1 MKKRIISI
9 LLSSMLILS
18 MLASNIAYAADNKS
32 KANVASD
39 YIETEAQTEY
49 VYETELPE
57 PSSEKISEVFQETE
71 SPDLE
76 TAVGEEDTEPLT
88 ETESTLIEETE
99 ENTNKYSASIQSAS
113 ESESTA
119 QVGDIFDTRYG
130 TYKILTIGENP
141 TAMLFKNAQSDVFD
155 NFMYGNPDKPWT
167 AKYQNVEYSVTEIG
181 KNCMLS
187 SISGTISIP
196 EGVKNI
202 HNGALSKGAAKRIE
216 LPASLEHFDEDHT
229 LHNLES
235 ITVAEDNQHYKV
247 VDGALLTKDGTK
259 LILYPAMLP
268 GDSYTSPDSVLSVE
282 EDAFYNNAYLKT
294 ITLSK
299 VESIMNYAFYRM
311 KSIETINF
319 PSTLNNL
326 STFYCI
332 YQCRTLKSIT
342 VEQGNSIFYDEEGI
356 LYFHNNQDYILV
368 AYPSSYPLKTY
379 HIPYG
384 TTSISSF
391 AFSGTSFTQEI
402 VIPSTVKKMYSYAV
416 EGTQVPIDFILQFT
430 NPLSLSQSSF
440 DALFPGSRLFVDS
453 EKIKNGFRED
463 LITTRIDETGGTK
476 VDTEIPVMID
486 YEKAVSRIE
495 NWYIHDGKKYYYDR
509 EGNLAEGLQKI
520 SGSTYFFG
528 KNHEMQTGF
537 QDTDGK
543 TFYFYPEDGKMLRN
557 YGITFIDDKKYYIN
571 SDYSIYKEAELNY
584 DNRIYYLDTNTGEII
599 CDSLSHS
606 YGPWQETVAA
616 TCTDDGSHSHTCI
629 KCSRTETLAVP
640 KLQHQF
646 GEWKITASPTCV
658 SSGKKIHTCSLCQMS
673 EEQTIPAA
681 HVPGN
686 WSITKQ
692 PTCRS
697 NGTKTLKCTICGEV
711 LQTANIQRTAHKYG
725 NWKIQRSATYDRR
738 GIKER
743 TCSFCGTTDQAL
755 MPRLLRKDI
764 SKASICAVKQ
774 KIYNGKSQR
783 PSVRLKINGQTLK
796 KNKDYTI
803 SYKNNKSP
811 GKATI
816 RLTGKGAFYGTKKV
830 YFYIAPKAPGIR
842 RVDSRKK
849 AFSIQIKKASG
860 STGSQLLYSTRKSF
874 KNSKYLSFSG
884 SSKTIG
890 KLKSKKTYY
899 VKIRSYKKVGSKK
912 IYGSYGSVQK
922 VKIK

>member
-9 LLSSMLILS
+9 LLSSTLILS

-32 KANVASD
+32 KANAASD

-71 SPDLE
+71 ASDLE
-76 TAVGEEDTEPLT
+76 TAVGEETTELAI
-88 ETESTLIEETE
+88 ETEAALIEETE
-99 ENTNKYSASIQSAS
+99 ENTNKSSASIQPTS

-235 ITVAEDNQHYKV
+235 ITVVEDNQHYKV

-326 STFYCI
+326 SSFFCI
-332 YQCRTLKSIT
+332 YQCRTLKSVN
-342 VEQGNSIFYDEEGI
+342 VEKGNPIFYDEGGI
-356 LYFHNNQDYILV
+356 LYFHNNKEYALIV
-368 AYPSSYPLKTY
+368 YPSSYQLKTY

-391 AFSGTSFTQEI
+391 AFSGTSYTQEI

-537 QDTDGK
+537 HDTDGK
-543 TFYFYPEDGKMLRN
+543 TFYFVPEDGKMLRN
-557 YGITFIDDKKYYIN
+557 YGITFIDDKKYYFN
-571 SDYSIYKEAELNY
+571 SDYSIYKEAELNF
-584 DNRIYYLDTNTGEII
+584 DNRIYYFNTNTGEII
-599 CDSLSHS
+599 CDSMSHN
-606 YGPWQETVAA
+606 YGAWEELDPPSCTSEGSHRHTCKKCNYAETVAIA
-616 TCTDDGSHSHTCI
+616 KIPHQSGTWVVSKQSTCI
-629 KCSRTETLAVP
+629 
-640 KLQHQF
+640 
-646 GEWKITASPTCV
+646 
-658 SSGKKIHTCSLCQMS
+658 
-673 EEQTIPAA
+673 
-681 HVPGN
+681 
-686 WSITKQ
+686 
-692 PTCRS
+692 S
-697 NGTKTLKCTICGEV
+697 NGEKVLKCTICNQV
-711 LQTANIQRTAHKYG
+711 LQTMTVPKTTHKYG
-725 NWKIQRSATYDRR
+725 TWKIQRQATYNST
-738 GIKER
+738 GIKVRSCSVCGSTER
-743 TCSFCGTTDQAL
+743 SVIPKL
-755 MPRLLRKDI
+755 VKRDI
-764 SKASICAVKQ
+764 GRSTVSTVKQ
-774 KIYNGKSQR
+774 RTYNGKTQS
-783 PSVRLKINGQTLK
+783 PSINIKYNGVSLK
-796 KNKDYTI
+796 KNVDYSI
-803 SYKNNKSP
+803 SYRNNKNP

-816 RLTGKGAFYGTKKV
+816 LITGKDAFYGSKKA
-830 YFYIAPKAPGIR
+830 YFYIAPKAPAIR
-842 RVDSRKK
+842 GLTGKK
-849 AFSIQIKKASG
+849 RALSVQIKKVSG
-860 STGSQLLYSTRKSF
+860 SNGCQIVYSTSKTF
-874 KNSKYLSFSG
+874 KNKKNTIFNG
-884 SSKTIG
+884 NSKTIH
-890 KLKSKKTYY
+890 KLTSKKMYY

-912 IYGSYGSVQK
+912 IYGPYSRVQK

>member
-1 MKKRIISI
+1 MTMKKRIISI

-18 MLASNIAYAADNKS
+18 MLASNIAYAAPDNKTNTVS
-32 KANVASD
+32 G

-49 VYETELPE
+49 IYETEYPE
-57 PSSEKISEVFQETE
+57 ASSDKISEIFQETE
-71 SPDLE
+71 VSVPE
-76 TAVGEEDTEPLT
+76 TTVREETTEI
-88 ETESTLIEETE
+88 ETELALIEETE
-99 ENTNKYSASIQSAS
+99 ENINNSSASNHSTS
-113 ESESTA
+113 ESENTA
-119 QVGDIFDTRYG
+119 QEGDFFSNKFG
-130 TYKILTIGENP
+130 KYKILTVGDTP
-141 TAMLFKNAQSDVFD
+141 TAAIIGDPYTDVFG
-155 NFMYGNPDKPWT
+155 NFTYGYPDKPWT
-167 AKYQNVEYSVTEIG
+167 ATYNGISYSITEIRCEILG
-181 KNCMLS
+181 
-187 SISGTISIP
+187 SGTAKIP
-196 EGVKNI
+196 EGI
-202 HNGALSKGAAKRIE
+202 TYIANGAFSKCAIKNIE

-282 EDAFYNNAYLKT
+282 EDAFYNNGYLKT

-299 VESIMNYAFYRM
+299 VERIKDYAFYRM
-311 KSIETINF
+311 KSIETLNF
-319 PSTLNNL
+319 PSTLINL
-326 STFYCI
+326 SAMYCI
-332 YQCRTLKSIT
+332 YKCYTLKEIN
-342 VEQGNSIFYDEEGI
+342 VEDGNIMLHDEDGV
-356 LYFHNNQDYILV
+356 LYYKSDNEYML
-368 AYPSSYPLKTY
+368 ASYPASYPAESYT
-379 HIPYG
+379 IPYG
-384 TTSISSF
+384 VNSICQF
-391 AFSGTSFTQEI
+391 AFSGTSYTKEV
-402 VIPSTVKKMYSYAV
+402 VIPSTVKEIYSYAV

-440 DALFPGSRLFVDS
+440 DALFTGSQLLVAS

-463 LITTRIDETGGTK
+463 LITTRIDETGGTM

-495 NWYIHDGKKYYYDR
+495 NWYIHDEKKYYYDR
-509 EGNLAEGLQKI
+509 EGNLAEGLQEI
-520 SGSTYFFG
+520 GGSIYFFG

-537 QDTDGK
+537 HDANGK
-543 TFYFYPEDGKMLRN
+543 TFYFVPEDGKMLRN
-557 YGITFIDDKKYYIN
+557 YGISFIDDKKYYFN
-571 SDYSIYKEAELNY
+571 SDYSIYKEAELNF

-646 GEWKITASPTCV
+646 GNWKITATPTCV

-711 LQTANIQRTAHKYG
+711 LQTANIQKTAHNYG
-725 NWKIQRSATYDRR
+725 NWKIQQPATYDRR

-743 TCSFCGTTDQAL
+743 TCRLCGTTDQVL
-755 MPRLLRKDI
+755 MPRLLRTNI
-764 SKASICAVKQ
+764 SKVSISAVKQ

-783 PSVRLKINGQTLK
+783 PSVRLKINGQTLN

-816 RLTGKGAFYGTKKV
+816 RLTGKGAFYGSQKL
-830 YFYIAPKAPGIR
+830 YFYIAPKSPGIR

-860 STGSQLLYSTRKSF
+860 STGSQLLFSTH
-874 KNSKYLSFSG
+874 KNLKNGKYVSFSG

-912 IYGSYGSVQK
+912 IYGPYGRVQK

>member
-9 LLSSMLILS
+9 ILSSTLILS

-32 KANVASD
+32 KANAASD

-49 VYETELPE
+49 VHETELPE

-216 LPASLEHFDEDHT
+216 LPASLAHFDEDHT

-299 VESIMNYAFYRM
+299 VERIKDYAFYRM
-311 KSIETINF
+311 KNIETLNF
-319 PSTLNNL
+319 PSTLIDL
-326 STFYCI
+326 STMYCI
-332 YQCRTLKSIT
+332 YQCRTLKSIH
-342 VEQGNSIFYDEEGI
+342 VEEGNI
-356 LYFHNNQDYILV
+356 MLHDKDGVLYYKTGDKYML
-368 AYPSSYPLKTY
+368 ATYPSSYPYKSYT
-379 HIPYG
+379 IPYG
-384 TTSISSF
+384 VKSICQF
-391 AFSGTSFTQEI
+391 AFSGTSYTQEI
-402 VIPSTVKKMYSYAV
+402 VIPSTVKKIFSYAV

-453 EKIKNGFRED
+453 EKIKNGFRKD
-463 LITTRIDETGGTK
+463 FLTTRIDETGGTK

-537 QDTDGK
+537 QDADGK
-543 TFYFYPEDGKMLRN
+543 TFYFVPEDGKMLRN

-616 TCTDDGSHSHTCI
+616 TC
-629 KCSRTETLAVP
+629 
-640 KLQHQF
+640 
-646 GEWKITASPTCV
+646 V
-658 SSGKKIHTCSLCQMS
+658 SSGKKIHTCCLCQMS
-673 EEQTIPAA
+673 EEQTIPVS

-686 WSITKQ
+686 WIITKQ

-725 NWKIQRSATYDRR
+725 NWKIQRPATYDRR

-743 TCSFCGTTDQAL
+743 TCSLCGTTDQAL

-764 SKASICAVKQ
+764 SKASISAVKQ

-816 RLTGKGAFYGTKKV
+816 RLTGKGAFYGSKKA
-830 YFYIAPKAPGIR
+830 YFYIAPKAPAIR
-842 RVDSRKK
+842 GLNGKK
-849 AFSIQIKKASG
+849 RALSVQIKKVSG
-860 STGSQLLYSTRKSF
+860 SNGCQIVYSTSKTF
-874 KNSKYLSFSG
+874 KNKKNTIFNG
-884 SSKTIG
+884 NSKTIH
-890 KLKSKKTYY
+890 KLTSKKMYY

-912 IYGSYGSVQK
+912 IYGPYSRVQK